1 MRHRLGFG
9 LLDGLTHSTTQ
20 NGGTL
25 VGFQSPGPP
34 AFLAFHRSN
43 TMKRLSPAL
52 ASAILLAAFVEIC
65 PSVAQPISSAKPA
78 ASSANVVLIPGA
90 MRGPGTMGPSG
101 YRRLCS
107 PLSVG
112 LSEWRAQWVE
122 RLVKPTDAQKS
133 LLNDL
138 SAASTK
144 AKETIAAACPRETVE
159 TTTVQLAVMERRV
172 AGLLDA
178 LKIIRPAYDKFYE
191 SLDDQQK
198 ARLDALGPGR
208 HGWRW

>member
-9 LLDGLTHSTTQ
+9 LLDGLTPSTTQ
-20 NGGTL
+20 NEGTL

-122 RLVKPTDAQKS
+122 RLVSPTHAH
-133 LLNDL
+133 
-138 SAASTK
+138 
-144 AKETIAAACPRETVE
+144 R
-159 TTTVQLAVMERRV
+159 
-172 AGLLDA
+172 
-178 LKIIRPAYDKFYE
+178 
-191 SLDDQQK
+191 
-198 ARLDALGPGR
+198 
-208 HGWRW
+208 